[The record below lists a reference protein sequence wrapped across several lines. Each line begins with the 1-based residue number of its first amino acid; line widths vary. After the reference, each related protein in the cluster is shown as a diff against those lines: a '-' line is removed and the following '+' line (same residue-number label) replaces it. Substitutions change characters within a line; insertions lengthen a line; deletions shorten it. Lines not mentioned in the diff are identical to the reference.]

1 MDFWT
6 QLKKSGQ
13 DAAGKAKDLAEST
26 KLQLEQ
32 KESERKLEKLY
43 TQLGKAYYE
52 KAMDDEENEFADI
65 IQPINQLNAE
75 IEASKKQQALLKN
88 GARCVACGAL
98 VDQDASFCTSC
109 GADLTK
115 KEPETP
121 AQTDDGKITCP
132 GCGRSVDPTAFCIYC
147 GTKLS

>member
-32 KESERKLEKLY
+32 KETERKLEKLY

-52 KAMDDEENEFADI
+52 KAIRDGDNEFADM
-65 IQPINQLNAE
+65 IQPITQLNDE

-88 GARCVACGAL
+88 GVRCAACGAL
-98 VDQDASFCTSC
+98 VDQGTSFCTSC

-115 KEPETP
+115 KEPEAP
-121 AQTDDGKITCP
+121 VQQEEGKITCP
-132 GCGRSVDPTAFCIYC
+132 GCGKSVDPTAFCIYC